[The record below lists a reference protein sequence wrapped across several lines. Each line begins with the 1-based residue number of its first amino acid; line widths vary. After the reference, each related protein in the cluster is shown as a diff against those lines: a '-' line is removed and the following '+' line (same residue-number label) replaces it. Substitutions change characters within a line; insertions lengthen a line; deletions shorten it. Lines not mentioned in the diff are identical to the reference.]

1 MKHSLLLVLLIAI
14 SCKNEPKKQAIQE
27 NANPISENVT
37 TEKSVTVEVKKP
49 EDFVP
54 KGFVIFDKII
64 GDLNNDGADDCV
76 LIIKGT
82 QKDKFIV
89 DEDRGELD
97 QNRRGIIVLLKD
109 GESYRLASQNLK
121 CFSSENED
129 GGVYYAPELNY
140 EIDLGKLYIIY
151 AHGRYGYWRYTF
163 RYQNDDFE
171 LIGYQS
177 ASMRGPVIMTE
188 ISINFST
195 KRKQVKENTNEEA
208 ESGDEVFYTE
218 TWTTLKNK
226 KMIKLSEIKDF
237 DELYEFN

>member
-1 MKHSLLLVLLIAI
+1 M

-27 NANPISENVT
+27 NANPISENVN
-37 TEKSVTVEVKKP
+37 TEKSVTVEVKKL

-64 GDLNNDGADDCV
+64 GDLNKDGADDCV
-76 LIIKGT
+76 LIVKGT

-109 GESYRLASQNLK
+109 GKSYQLASQNLS

-129 GGVYYAPELNY
+129 GGVYYAPELSVI
-140 EIDLGKLYIIY
+140 IDLGKLYVEY
-151 AHGRYGYWRYTF
+151 AHGRYGYWHYTF

-171 LIGYQS
+171 LIGYES
-177 ASMRGPVIMTE
+177 ASTRGPVINTE

-208 ESGDEVFYTE
+208 EPGDEVYTE

-226 KMIKLSEIKDF
+226 KMFKLSEIKDF